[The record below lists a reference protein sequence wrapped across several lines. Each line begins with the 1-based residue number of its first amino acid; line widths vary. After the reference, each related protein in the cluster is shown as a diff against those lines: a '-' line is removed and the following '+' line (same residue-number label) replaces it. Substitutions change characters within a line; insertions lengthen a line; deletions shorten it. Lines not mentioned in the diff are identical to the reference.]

1 MELNISMLRKLLL
14 MLVTVFSFTVL
25 QAQEKAV
32 SGTVTDANDG
42 MGIPGVSV
50 VVKGT
55 TVGTTTDIDGNY
67 MLNVDANSTL
77 VYSFVGY
84 KTQEILVGEQ
94 TQINVVLSV
103 ETENLSEVVVIGYGQ
118 VKKDDA
124 TGSVTAISS
133 DDFNKGAITSPQE
146 LLSGKTAGVQITSGG
161 GAPGAGSTIR
171 IRGGSSLSAS
181 NDPLFVIDGVPVDT
195 EGINGMRNPLNT
207 IHPSDIE
214 TFTVLKDASATAIYG
229 SRASNGVIIITTKK
243 GKKGG
248 DLKVGYNGYF
258 SVSTRSDEID
268 VLDATAYREL
278 FNQQF
283 GSNPNATALLGN
295 ADTDWQDE
303 IFQTAISHDHN
314 VSLTGGIK
322 GVPFRA
328 SIGYT
333 DQEGILKTSELQR
346 NTASVGFSPSL
357 FDDHLK
363 INVNLKGMYIDNRFA
378 DTGAIGSAIAYDPTQ
393 PVFDETSPYGGY
405 HTWTVGSTGDPVD
418 IATTN
423 PLALLQMRK
432 DESTVKRSI
441 GNAQFDYKMHFLP
454 ELKANLN
461 VGYDYSKS
469 DGTIFVPE
477 NASWEYD
484 AQNGGGVD
492 REYSQS
498 KRNKLLDFYFNYV
511 KDLDQIDSR
520 VDAMVG
526 YSWQHFWRS
535 EQTYQTNVAG
545 TIVDNDTDNR
555 TENYLVSFFGRLN
568 YSFKDRYLLT
578 LTVRRDGSSR
588 FADGNKWGTFPSAAF
603 AWKVNEEAFLKN
615 VDVVSDLKL
624 RLGYGVTGQQNITS
638 NDYPYLNS
646 YTFSE
651 ANAQYQFGDKFVTTL
666 RPSGYDVNIKWEET
680 TTYNAGLDFGF
691 FNNRITGAVDVYYRK
706 TEDLL
711 NTIPVAAGTNLT
723 NQILTNVG
731 DLENKGIEFEIN
743 TRPISTPDLFWEVG
757 FNVTYNKNEI
767 TKLTA
772 VDDPNYLG
780 VATGGIAGGVGNNAQ
795 IHSVGHASNS
805 FFVWE
810 QVYDA
815 NGKPI
820 EGLYVDRNG
829 DGEITEDDKYHY
841 KKAAPSV
848 YLGFS
853 SKLSYKNWDFS
864 FAGRANFNNYVYNNV
879 DSNAGVPGQ
888 MYYSAGYLTNV
899 TEDAL
904 NTGFNRAQY
913 LSDYYVQDG
922 SFLKLDNIT
931 LGYSFNE
938 VFNGKGNIRLYTT
951 VQNVFTITD
960 YEGLDPEVSSGIDN
974 NIYPRP
980 RTFLLGVNIDF

>member
-14 MLVTVFSFTVL
+14 MLVMVFSFTIIH
-25 QAQEKAV
+25 AQEKVV

-55 TVGTTTDIDGNY
+55 TIGTTTDIDGKY
-67 MLNVDANSTL
+67 TLSVDANSTI

-84 KTQEILVGEQ
+84 RPQEILVSNQ
-94 TQINVVLSV
+94 TQINIILSI

-118 VKKDDA
+118 VKKEDA

-161 GAPGAGSTIR
+161 GAPGSGSTIR

-195 EGINGMRNPLNT
+195 EGVNGMRNPLNT

-243 GKKGG
+243 GKEGG
-248 DLKVGYNGYF
+248 ELKVGYSGYF
-258 SVSTRSDEID
+258 SVSNKSDEID
-268 VLDATAYREL
+268 VLSATRYKEL
-278 FNQQF
+278 FNQKF
-283 GSNPNATALLGN
+283 GDNPNATALLGN
-295 ADTDWQDE
+295 ENTNWQDE
-303 IFQTAISHDHN
+303 IFQTAISQDHN

-322 GVPFRA
+322 GVPFRG
-328 SIGYT
+328 SVGYT

-363 INVNLKGMYIDNRFA
+363 INVNVKGMYIDNRFA

-393 PVFDETSPYGGY
+393 PVYDDASPYGGY
-405 HTWTVGSTGDPVD
+405 HTWTVSSTGDPVD
-418 IATTN
+418 IATSN
-423 PLALLQMRK
+423 PLALLQLKR

-461 VGYDYSKS
+461 LGYDYSKS
-469 DGTIFVPE
+469 DGNIFVPE
-477 NASWEYD
+477 YASWEYD

-511 KDLDQIDSR
+511 KDLDQIDSK
-520 VDAMVG
+520 VDAMIG
-526 YSWQHFWRS
+526 YSWQNFWRS
-535 EQTYQTNVAG
+535 EKTFQTNVAG
-545 TIVDNDTDNR
+545 NIIDNDTDNK

-568 YSFKDRYLLT
+568 YTFKDRYLMT
-578 LTVRRDGSSR
+578 FTVRRDGSSR

-615 VDVVSDLKL
+615 IDVVSDLKL

-646 YTFSE
+646 YTYSE
-651 ANAQYQFGDKFVTTL
+651 ANAQYQFGDRFVTTL

-680 TTYNAGLDFGF
+680 TTYNAGVDFGL
-691 FNNRITGAVDVYYRK
+691 FNNRITGAIDVYYRK

-731 DLENKGIEFEIN
+731 DLENKGFEFEIN

-757 FNVTYNKNEI
+757 FNVTYNKNKI

-780 VATGGIAGGVGNNAQ
+780 VATGGISGGVGNNAQ

-815 NGKPI
+815 NDKPI

-841 KKAAPSV
+841 KNAAPSV
-848 YLGFS
+848 FLGFS
-853 SKLSYKNWDFS
+853 SRLSYKNWDFS

-899 TEDAL
+899 TKDAL
-904 NTGFNRAQY
+904 NTNFDNVQY

-931 LGYSFNE
+931 LGYNFNE
-938 VFNGKGNIRLYTT
+938 VFKGKGNLRLYTT

-960 YEGLDPEVSSGIDN
+960 YEGLDPEVSGGIDN
-974 NIYPRP
+974 NVYPRP